1 MSDEKTLFVF
11 LLSLQFFA
19 SPQFKT
25 FYLILD
31 MKEKYIRYVKQRTGR
46 PHVISHKWEREYT
59 QTIALHDTEITTFF

>member
-1 MSDEKTLFVF
+1 MFDEKTLFVL

-46 PHVISHKWEREYT
+46 PNVISHIWERE
-59 QTIALHDTEITTFF
+59 